1 MNTLFWSV
9 LIVLGVLLLFAVAL
23 LIFRTFLYGRLPEKV
38 ELPAADLAVEGDLV
52 AEHLATAVRLQTISH
67 AEKEHT
73 DYRPFTRLHA
83 ALEKMYPRLH
93 ATLQREVVNQ
103 YSLLYTWPGRE
114 PGLDAVLLYGHLDV
128 VPADPATLTEW
139 THPPFSGIIADGS
152 MWGRGVLDMKG
163 SVITLCEAVEGLIKV
178 GYQPERTLYLAFGH
192 DEEIGGLDGAR
203 AIAGLLE
210 ARGVR
215 LAALCDEGGSIMQD
229 VIPGVQLPVA
239 LIGIAEKGYVTLE
252 LKVEGRPG
260 HSSMPSSHTA
270 IGVLS
275 RAIARIEANP
285 MPARLSMIKL
295 MFDEIGVFM
304 PFSNRLAMAN
314 TWLFGGVLRRRLETA
329 PTTNAQ
335 IRTTA
340 AATMIH
346 GGLKDN
352 VLPAQVSAAVN
363 CRLLPGDTRAK
374 LLEWMRKV
382 IDDEAVQI
390 SLREEASWE
399 ASPITPVDSPE
410 YAALAHTVRQVFPDT
425 LVAPFLM
432 VGATD
437 SRHFL
442 PLTSNIFRFSP
453 SQLNNELMRGIHGID
468 EHVTIDSLAKMVLF
482 YTQLIKTLTTA
493 SRASA

>member
-1 MNTLFWSV
+1 
-9 LIVLGVLLLFAVAL
+9 
-23 LIFRTFLYGRLPEKV
+23 
-38 ELPAADLAVEGDLV
+38 
-52 AEHLATAVRLQTISH
+52 VRLQTISH

-163 SVITLCEAVEGLIKV
+163 TVITLCEAVEGLIKV

-210 ARGVR
+210 TRGVR

-304 PFSNRLAMAN
+304 PFSTGWRWPTPGCSVGYYAGAWKLPQPPTRKSAPPLPPHDPRWAERQCTSPAGSAQRSTVACSRGYAGQAARVDAQGNR
-314 TWLFGGVLRRRLETA
+314 
-329 PTTNAQ
+329 
-335 IRTTA
+335 
-340 AATMIH
+340 
-346 GGLKDN
+346 
-352 VLPAQVSAAVN
+352 
-363 CRLLPGDTRAK
+363 
-374 LLEWMRKV
+374 
-382 IDDEAVQI
+382 
-390 SLREEASWE
+390 
-399 ASPITPVDSPE
+399 
-410 YAALAHTVRQVFPDT
+410 
-425 LVAPFLM
+425 
-432 VGATD
+432 
-437 SRHFL
+437 
-442 PLTSNIFRFSP
+442 
-453 SQLNNELMRGIHGID
+453 
-468 EHVTIDSLAKMVLF
+468 
-482 YTQLIKTLTTA
+482 
-493 SRASA
+493 